1 MSEKDKISDLLESV
15 GNPISAAKS
24 TIESTRG
31 LVQETYGL
39 VEDVRGIAEKEK
51 ARREDRKEQRQV
63 DSVKSSAKIK
73 TKVASNELKKAAIE
87 YNASID
93 ANISAAKAA
102 LIRERQREEEHSLI
116 WSMSQSERDAYLAE
130 KKKQADQAIKEKLRI
145 IKENDARQA
154 RNQMIFTVC
163 FTIVFALISLWAFFL
178 WLHYLTGKIP
188 NVPGASW
195 VR

>member
-39 VEDVRGIAEKEK
+39 VEDVREIAEKEK

-93 ANISAAKAA
+93 ANISAATVICHGTNA
-102 LIRERQREEEHSLI
+102 
-116 WSMSQSERDAYLAE
+116 
-130 KKKQADQAIKEKLRI
+130 
-145 IKENDARQA
+145 
-154 RNQMIFTVC
+154 FTV
-163 FTIVFALISLWAFFL
+163 IGDIA
-178 WLHYLTGKIP
+178 
-188 NVPGASW
+188 
-195 VR
+195 